1 MAERSA
7 SIEKIETFKDDAHVI
22 TWTGL
27 TNGDTGSSIE
37 MPGSSDRSIQFSGT
51 FGAGGTIQA
60 QGSNDGSN
68 WIVLTDLQGNSISK
82 TSASIEMITEVT
94 RHIRVEVTAGD
105 GTTDLT
111 ATLLLKRVQ

>member
-7 SIEKIETFKDDAHVI
+7 VIDQIETYKDDAHII

-27 TNGDTGSSIE
+27 LNGDTGESKS

-51 FGAGGTIQA
+51 FGAGGTIEV
-60 QGSNDGSN
+60 QGSNDGTN
-68 WIVLTDLQGNSISK
+68 WIVLTDLQGNAITK
-82 TSASIEMITEVT
+82 TVASIEMITEVT

-111 ATLLLKRVQ
+111 ATLLLKRVK